1 MGLAAALAARAAAH
15 AHVLLVEA
23 PGELPLLLHADRCVR
38 ELGLVRA
45 ASPADADVL
54 LFCGALGEGLSEP
67 VEAIW
72 KSMVEP
78 RARAQVR
85 RPADIRVA
93 LEAAQ
98 SELRDT
104 AAQQESARSRS
115 RAPALAPDNAVSGEE
130 GDDGTDHGGDHD
142 MDMDDEMDMDMD
154 HDMDMSPSGIPLAG
168 GAEDRDGLEMDV
180 LHLPLGPILG
190 HWPAGLTLNCTI
202 AGDLVTAAT
211 VETLAS
217 SAWVPDALH
226 SCHGLASVLSLTGWE
241 AGASLARRAG
251 DDVLRG
257 SPDAGRDAL
266 RRLEVRLRRN
276 LLLRWMLHDVAIIDA
291 HTVQRH
297 DLPLQLRGDA
307 FDRLSALAELAR
319 QQLTE
324 KKSDGDGAT
333 RGQEAL
339 LAALPELVSG
349 LELASVRLLVASSI
363 PLVGAPLVGPP
374 GKQRARD

>member
-54 LFCGALGEGLSEP
+54 LVCGAFGEGLSEP

-72 KSMVEP
+72 ESMVEP

-85 RPADIRVA
+85 RPADIHKTLA
-93 LEAAQ
+93 AAQ

-115 RAPALAPDNAVSGEE
+115 RAAALAPDNAVSGEE
-130 GDDGTDHGGDHD
+130 GDDGMDHD
-142 MDMDDEMDMDMD
+142 TDMDMD

-180 LHLPLGPILG
+180 LHLPLGPILR

-202 AGDLVTAAT
+202 AGDLVTDAT

-251 DDVLRG
+251 DSLLRG

-266 RRLEVRLRRN
+266 RRLQARLRRN
-276 LLLRWMLHDVAIIDA
+276 PVLRWMLHDVATIDA
-291 HTVQRH
+291 PTLQRH

-307 FDRLSALAELAR
+307 FDRLLALAELAR
-319 QQLTE
+319 QQLTG
-324 KKSDGDGAT
+324 KKSDGEEAA
-333 RGQEAL
+333 RAQEAL

-363 PLVGAPLVGPP
+363 PLVGAPIVGPP
-374 GKQRARD
+374 GKQRARG